1 MHARK
6 TTPLLLLMAVLA
18 CSLTACQ
25 MTPCTSGDA
34 AACCARGEVKGKGR
48 GWVRSELYFG
58 MNRIDGSP
66 ISDEQWAGF
75 VDEWI
80 TPRFPSGLTVFA
92 ATGQYR
98 DTRGVIQRE
107 RSRVLVVLYP
117 DADARK
123 ADAALR
129 AIARAYNA
137 QFQQETVLRIDG
149 PAGVT
154 FLDAGRELTR

>member
-1 MHARK
+1 MNKCR
-6 TTPLLLLMAVLA
+6 TMPLMLLMVALA
-18 CSLTACQ
+18 CSVVACQ
-25 MTPCTSGDA
+25 ATPRSGDDA
-34 AACCARGEVKGKGR
+34 TCCAGDVAGEKLR

-66 ISDEQWAGF
+66 ISDEQWAQF
-75 VDEWI
+75 VDAQI

-117 DADARK
+117 VADARK
-123 ADAALR
+123 ADGDLR
-129 AIARAYNA
+129 AIAQAYNV
-137 QFQQETVLRIDG
+137 QFQQETVLRIDA
-149 PAGVT
+149 PAGVM
-154 FLDAGRELTR
+154 FLDADNAGD